1 MGTKSGNGIKAIIA
15 KDILDIHN
23 RCMEVKKSINDDLEE
38 TVNYLHALL
47 AQIPQS
53 TSGPLITKTPKVL
66 KKKGNVQR
74 IETIPENDIINTD
87 NTVLNSTMLHN
98 KTEAQEMKTEILEE
112 TVGRSRRLASK
123 RAADSIRY
131 QQSFSLNSKLR
142 RPSNIDEKKRE
153 SRTKRKKSAR
163 SSSDEETGHGPKKH
177 SKIEKNALRETVSK
191 EVTNSNSQDCPT
203 VVENVIKDE
212 KNEPLNSSINT
223 RSSNRKRTFSEC
235 ANLKKSDILV
245 NDTVIAPT
253 GINDIEESS
262 MYEDAIGKPTPIMNS
277 TMNFNSTYNVQ
288 AMGNVTVVLER
299 ISTMQL
305 NETVTIDKTLSNN
318 ENRNSNKQ
326 EVVEKNNEFKL
337 PKAAKL
343 ASRSSITL
351 QDRIQHLK
359 EIMRNKE
366 FDDLLTEDESSPEV
380 KKRRGN
386 IKKRPKK
393 QNISM
398 TSSEDEVRNT
408 PAKPN
413 LKEVNTVTG
422 FQEIRNA
429 YKSNALFS
437 PYAKESVKKRVEAF
451 EQAGMN
457 SPKPVV
463 DIDAPTRMTRTKTRA
478 KQAAAA
484 QAEASES
491 VNIAEKMV
499 TQKLARK
506 SLAKAMKISLAKQSK
521 IDEHKENKLLSAQK
535 ISKATSNEKT
545 NNKQPKTTPLGKTKT
560 QLPMSVSRI
569 PHTPVNQI
577 NINSNKALSATRTN
591 IITTMESFIQPP
603 KSVSKRNSLDKLD
616 EKKRKLNDE
625 DARKKREEALRLQ
638 TEEKRRKRQE
648 KELKNKLAR
657 EAKEKQE
664 MEKRLKAEK
673 EREEKARL
681 AHQMQERQREEMEKK
696 RLAQLQRA
704 QEKEEKRR
712 LEEQQRLQR
721 LQEQE
726 EAERI
731 LAEQRRREQETEKRK
746 ETELRAQQQA
756 AAEATRAKNQMLM
769 SQAKY
774 GSKHQG
780 PTTYILDSE
789 PDEDDSDDEYSPKH
803 AIPYWAQA
811 QVRKNQLA
819 VQRYIPVKAVY
830 KFFDTKKCTPDLT
843 KLFQGIDRS
852 RLKRTSSAIWKTPPR
867 YSMME

>member
-1 MGTKSGNGIKAIIA
+1 MGTKSGNGIKAMIA

-66 KKKGNVQR
+66 RKKGTMQR
-74 IETIPENDIINTD
+74 IETIPENDIINID
-87 NTVLNSTMLHN
+87 NTVLNSTMLDN
-98 KTEAQEMKTEILEE
+98 KMETQEIKAEVAEE
-112 TVGRSRRLASK
+112 TIGRTRRKASK
-123 RAADSIRY
+123 RAADSIKY
-131 QQSFSLNSKLR
+131 QQSLSLSTKLR
-142 RPSNIDEKKRE
+142 RPSNIDEKKHE
-153 SRTKRKKSAR
+153 SRSKRKKSAR
-163 SSSDEETGHGPKKH
+163 SSSDEETTHGPKKH
-177 SKIEKNALRETVSK
+177 SKIEKNNLRETISK
-191 EVTNSNSQDCPT
+191 EVTNLNSQDSPT
-203 VVENVIKDE
+203 ALENVMQEEMNK
-212 KNEPLNSSINT
+212 PLSSSINT

-235 ANLKKSDILV
+235 VNPKKSDILV

-253 GINDIEESS
+253 GSNDIEESS

-288 AMGNVTVVLER
+288 TMGNVTVVLER

-305 NETVTIDKTLSNN
+305 NETVTIERTLLNN
-318 ENRNSNKQ
+318 NKQ
-326 EVVEKNNEFKL
+326 EMVEQNNEFKL
-337 PKAAKL
+337 PKVAKL

-351 QDRIQHLK
+351 QDRIQGLK
-359 EIMRNKE
+359 EMMKNKE
-366 FDDLLTEDESSPEV
+366 FDDLITEDESSPEV

-393 QNISM
+393 PNTSM
-398 TSSEDEVRNT
+398 TSSEDEVRST

-413 LKEVNTVTG
+413 LKGVNTVTG

-429 YKSNALFS
+429 YKTNALFS

-463 DIDAPTRMTRTKTRA
+463 DIDASTRMTRTKTRA
-478 KQAAAA
+478 KQAAVA
-484 QAEASES
+484 QAEASDS
-491 VNIAEKMV
+491 VNLPEKTV

-506 SLAKAMKISLAKQSK
+506 SLAKAMKISLAKQNK
-521 IDEHKENKLLSAQK
+521 IVDEHKENKLLSAQK
-535 ISKATSNEKT
+535 MSKATSNEKT

-577 NINSNKALSATRTN
+577 NTNSNRALSATRAN

-603 KSVSKRNSLDKLD
+603 KSVSKRNSLDKID
-616 EKKRKLNDE
+616 DKKRKLNDE
-625 DARKKREEALRLQ
+625 DAKKKREEALRLQ

-657 EAKEKQE
+657 EAKERQE
-664 MEKRLKAEK
+664 LEKRQKAEK

-756 AAEATRAKNQMLM
+756 AAEAMRAKNQMLM

-789 PDEDDSDDEYSPKH
+789 PDDDDSDDEYSPKH

-811 QVRKNQLA
+811 LVRKNQLA

-830 KFFDTKKCTPDLT
+830 KFFDTRKCTPDLT